1 MMLQLVTDAVISKGY
16 GGAPAFHSS
25 EDGRMLSFKIGCK
38 VYDKRADK
46 ETRWVNFNVNAFDD
60 LAERVRRM
68 NLKEGSHINVMGNF
82 DMKPWVNRE
91 TGSGLSE
98 GTNLLNGQQALAY
111 ARIRKLDADGDF
123 SRTNRQRKV
132 ITALLDAY
140 RDTSLPAALSL
151 LEQILPL
158 ITTDMTD
165 REILGYAVSLFPLMA
180 GGEVVS
186 QHIPAAGTYA
196 SRNIDGMAVLV
207 ADLEAN
213 RKVLKDTLGG

>member
-1 MMLQLVTDAVISKGY
+1 MDSHSFQVTLASIGLSAVWRFFITQKRKEIINMMMQLVTDAVISKGY

-91 TGSGLSE
+91 TGE
-98 GTNLLNGQQALAY
+98 
-111 ARIRKLDADGDF
+111 
-123 SRTNRQRKV
+123 
-132 ITALLDAY
+132 
-140 RDTSLPAALSL
+140 
-151 LEQILPL
+151 
-158 ITTDMTD
+158 ITTWPTIRAVNIEYAASALPKQDAQTAQKAVPVQD
-165 REILGYAVSLFPLMA
+165 KQEQSALPPEQLPGFTGYEPF
-180 GGEVVS
+180 GGGNSYYPDE
-186 QHIPAAGTYA
+186 T
-196 SRNIDGMAVLV
+196 
-207 ADLEAN
+207 
-213 RKVLKDTLGG
+213 

>member
-1 MMLQLVTDAVISKGY
+1 MDSHSFQVTLASIGLSAVWRFFITPKRKEIINMMLQLVTDAVISKGY

-91 TGSGLSE
+91 TGE
-98 GTNLLNGQQALAY
+98 
-111 ARIRKLDADGDF
+111 
-123 SRTNRQRKV
+123 
-132 ITALLDAY
+132 
-140 RDTSLPAALSL
+140 
-151 LEQILPL
+151 
-158 ITTDMTD
+158 ITTWPTIRAVNIEYAASALPKQDAQTAQKAVPVQD
-165 REILGYAVSLFPLMA
+165 KQEQSTLPPEQLPGFTGYEPF
-180 GGEVVS
+180 GGGNSYYPDE
-186 QHIPAAGTYA
+186 T
-196 SRNIDGMAVLV
+196 
-207 ADLEAN
+207 
-213 RKVLKDTLGG
+213 

>member
-1 MMLQLVTDAVISKGY
+1 MDSHSFQVTLASIGLSAVWRFFITPKRKEIINMMMQLVTDAVISKGY

-91 TGSGLSE
+91 TGDHQSR
-98 GTNLLNGQQALAY
+98 QHRVRCKRAFQAG
-111 ARIRKLDADGDF
+111 RADGTKGS
-123 SRTNRQRKV
+123 SR
-132 ITALLDAY
+132 
-140 RDTSLPAALSL
+140 
-151 LEQILPL
+151 
-158 ITTDMTD
+158 
-165 REILGYAVSLFPLMA
+165 
-180 GGEVVS
+180 
-186 QHIPAAGTYA
+186 
-196 SRNIDGMAVLV
+196 SR
-207 ADLEAN
+207 
-213 RKVLKDTLGG
+213 

>member
-1 MMLQLVTDAVISKGY
+1 MDSHSFQVTLASIGLSAVWRFFITPKRKEIINMMMQLVTDAVISKGY

-91 TGSGLSE
+91 TGE
-98 GTNLLNGQQALAY
+98 ITTWPTIRAVNIEY
-111 ARIRKLDADGDF
+111 AA
-123 SRTNRQRKV
+123 S
-132 ITALLDAY
+132 
-140 RDTSLPAALSL
+140 ALSKQDAQTAQKAVPVQDKQ
-151 LEQILPL
+151 EQSTLPPEQL
-158 ITTDMTD
+158 PGFT
-165 REILGYAVSLFPLMA
+165 GYEPF
-180 GGEVVS
+180 GGGNSYYPDE
-186 QHIPAAGTYA
+186 T
-196 SRNIDGMAVLV
+196 
-207 ADLEAN
+207 
-213 RKVLKDTLGG
+213 

>member
-91 TGSGLSE
+91 TGE
-98 GTNLLNGQQALAY
+98 
-111 ARIRKLDADGDF
+111 
-123 SRTNRQRKV
+123 
-132 ITALLDAY
+132 
-140 RDTSLPAALSL
+140 
-151 LEQILPL
+151 
-158 ITTDMTD
+158 ITTWPTIRAVNIEYAASALPKQDAQTAQKAVPVQD
-165 REILGYAVSLFPLMA
+165 KQEQSTLPPEQLPGFTGYEPF
-180 GGEVVS
+180 GGGNSYYPDE
-186 QHIPAAGTYA
+186 T
-196 SRNIDGMAVLV
+196 
-207 ADLEAN
+207 
-213 RKVLKDTLGG
+213 

>member
-1 MMLQLVTDAVISKGY
+1 MDSHSFQVTLASIGLSAVWRFFITPKRKEIINMMMQLVTDAVISKGY

-91 TGSGLSE
+91 TGE
-98 GTNLLNGQQALAY
+98 
-111 ARIRKLDADGDF
+111 
-123 SRTNRQRKV
+123 
-132 ITALLDAY
+132 
-140 RDTSLPAALSL
+140 
-151 LEQILPL
+151 
-158 ITTDMTD
+158 ITTWPTIRAVNIEYAASALPKQDAQTAQKAVPVQD
-165 REILGYAVSLFPLMA
+165 KPEQSALPPEQLPGFTGYEPF
-180 GGEVVS
+180 GGGNSYYPDE
-186 QHIPAAGTYA
+186 T
-196 SRNIDGMAVLV
+196 
-207 ADLEAN
+207 
-213 RKVLKDTLGG
+213 

>member
-1 MMLQLVTDAVISKGY
+1 MDSHSFQVTLASIGLSAVWRFFITPKRKEIINMMLQLVTDAVISKGY

-91 TGSGLSE
+91 TGE
-98 GTNLLNGQQALAY
+98 
-111 ARIRKLDADGDF
+111 
-123 SRTNRQRKV
+123 
-132 ITALLDAY
+132 
-140 RDTSLPAALSL
+140 
-151 LEQILPL
+151 
-158 ITTDMTD
+158 ITTWPTIRAVNIEYAASALPKQDAQTAQKAVPVQD
-165 REILGYAVSLFPLMA
+165 KQEQSALPPEQLPGFTGYEPF
-180 GGEVVS
+180 GGGNSYYPDE
-186 QHIPAAGTYA
+186 T
-196 SRNIDGMAVLV
+196 
-207 ADLEAN
+207 
-213 RKVLKDTLGG
+213 

>member
-1 MMLQLVTDAVISKGY
+1 MDSHSFQVTLASIGLSAVWRFFITPKRKEIINMMMQLVTDAVISKGY

-91 TGSGLSE
+91 TGE
-98 GTNLLNGQQALAY
+98 
-111 ARIRKLDADGDF
+111 
-123 SRTNRQRKV
+123 
-132 ITALLDAY
+132 
-140 RDTSLPAALSL
+140 
-151 LEQILPL
+151 
-158 ITTDMTD
+158 ITTWPTIRAVNIEYAASALPKQDAQTAQKAVPVQD
-165 REILGYAVSLFPLMA
+165 KQEQSALPPEQLPGFTGYEPF
-180 GGEVVS
+180 GGGNSYYPDE
-186 QHIPAAGTYA
+186 T
-196 SRNIDGMAVLV
+196 
-207 ADLEAN
+207 
-213 RKVLKDTLGG
+213 

>member
-91 TGSGLSE
+91 YAASALPKQDAQTAQKAVPVQDKQEQSALPPEQLPGFTGYE
-98 GTNLLNGQQALAY
+98 P
-111 ARIRKLDADGDF
+111 F
-123 SRTNRQRKV
+123 
-132 ITALLDAY
+132 
-140 RDTSLPAALSL
+140 
-151 LEQILPL
+151 
-158 ITTDMTD
+158 
-165 REILGYAVSLFPLMA
+165 
-180 GGEVVS
+180 GGGNSYCPDE
-186 QHIPAAGTYA
+186 T
-196 SRNIDGMAVLV
+196 
-207 ADLEAN
+207 
-213 RKVLKDTLGG
+213 

>member
-82 DMKPWVNRE
+82 DMKPWVNRARSPH
-91 TGSGLSE
+91 GRPSE
-98 GTNLLNGQQALAY
+98 PSTSSTPQA
-111 ARIRKLDADGDF
+111 RF
-123 SRTNRQRKV
+123 PSRTRRRHKRQFPFTINRSSPHCRRNSFPV
-132 ITALLDAY
+132 LRGMSRLAAATRITLT
-140 RDTSLPAALSL
+140 RP
-151 LEQILPL
+151 
-158 ITTDMTD
+158 D
-165 REILGYAVSLFPLMA
+165 RP
-180 GGEVVS
+180 
-186 QHIPAAGTYA
+186 
-196 SRNIDGMAVLV
+196 
-207 ADLEAN
+207 
-213 RKVLKDTLGG
+213 

>member
-91 TGSGLSE
+91 TMADHQSRQHRVRRKRAS
-98 GTNLLNGQQALAY
+98 QAG
-111 ARIRKLDADGDF
+111 RADGTKGS
-123 SRTNRQRKV
+123 SR
-132 ITALLDAY
+132 
-140 RDTSLPAALSL
+140 
-151 LEQILPL
+151 
-158 ITTDMTD
+158 
-165 REILGYAVSLFPLMA
+165 
-180 GGEVVS
+180 
-186 QHIPAAGTYA
+186 
-196 SRNIDGMAVLV
+196 SR
-207 ADLEAN
+207 
-213 RKVLKDTLGG
+213 

>member
-1 MMLQLVTDAVISKGY
+1 MDSHSSQVTLASIGLSAVWRFFITPKRKEIINMMMQLVTDAVISKGY

-91 TGSGLSE
+91 TGE
-98 GTNLLNGQQALAY
+98 
-111 ARIRKLDADGDF
+111 
-123 SRTNRQRKV
+123 
-132 ITALLDAY
+132 
-140 RDTSLPAALSL
+140 
-151 LEQILPL
+151 
-158 ITTDMTD
+158 ITTWPTIRAVNIEYAASALPKQDAQTAQKAVPVQD
-165 REILGYAVSLFPLMA
+165 KQEQSALPPEQLPGFTGYEPF
-180 GGEVVS
+180 GGGNSYYPDE
-186 QHIPAAGTYA
+186 T
-196 SRNIDGMAVLV
+196 
-207 ADLEAN
+207 
-213 RKVLKDTLGG
+213 

>member
-132 ITALLDAY
+132 ITALLESFLRPVPSGAGSPPDHHGHD
-140 RDTSLPAALSL
+140 RQGDPRLRRQPLSSDDRRRGRQPAH
-151 LEQILPL
+151 P
-158 ITTDMTD
+158 
-165 REILGYAVSLFPLMA
+165 RR
-180 GGEVVS
+180 
-186 QHIPAAGTYA
+186 
-196 SRNIDGMAVLV
+196 RNLCQPQY
-207 ADLEAN
+207 
-213 RKVLKDTLGG
+213 

>member
-1 MMLQLVTDAVISKGY
+1 MDSHSFQVTLASIGLSAVWRFFITPKRKEIINMMMQLVTDAVISKGY

-91 TGSGLSE
+91 TGE
-98 GTNLLNGQQALAY
+98 
-111 ARIRKLDADGDF
+111 
-123 SRTNRQRKV
+123 
-132 ITALLDAY
+132 
-140 RDTSLPAALSL
+140 
-151 LEQILPL
+151 
-158 ITTDMTD
+158 ITTWPTIRAVNIEYAASALPKQDAQTAQKAVPVQD
-165 REILGYAVSLFPLMA
+165 KQEQSTLPPEQLPGFTGYEPF
-180 GGEVVS
+180 GGGNSYYPDE
-186 QHIPAAGTYA
+186 T
-196 SRNIDGMAVLV
+196 
-207 ADLEAN
+207 
-213 RKVLKDTLGG
+213 

>member
-1 MMLQLVTDAVISKGY
+1 MDSHSFQVTLASIGLSAVWRFFITPKRKEIINMMMQLVTDAVISKGY

-91 TGSGLSE
+91 TGE
-98 GTNLLNGQQALAY
+98 
-111 ARIRKLDADGDF
+111 
-123 SRTNRQRKV
+123 
-132 ITALLDAY
+132 
-140 RDTSLPAALSL
+140 
-151 LEQILPL
+151 
-158 ITTDMTD
+158 ITTWPTIRAVNIEYAASALPKQDAQTAQK
-165 REILGYAVSLFPLMA
+165 AVSVQDKQEQSALPPEQLPGFTGYEPF
-180 GGEVVS
+180 GGGNSYYPDE
-186 QHIPAAGTYA
+186 T
-196 SRNIDGMAVLV
+196 
-207 ADLEAN
+207 
-213 RKVLKDTLGG
+213 